1 MPAPEPL
8 VVALTKRLSAAS
20 PSALTLARSVES
32 LNTRLVSPDEVTEV
46 AEVVAVPVGVSES
59 VGESGVAPVVVVAEE
74 TELSR
79 LCLPLPLLFRGGL
92 VAPPEVVLA
101 NSGGTTEPVSTTT
114 SDPSVGNRFIDPS
127 EPSLRRI
134 HGRARATAAADAGTG
149 ARSLGT

>member
-8 VVALTKRLSAAS
+8 VVALTKRLSAAR

-79 LCLPLPLLFRGGL
+79 LCLPLPPPLRGGL
-92 VAPPEVVLA
+92 VAPEVVLA